1 MPLQKSLSIF
11 KIKKNSVAPVKINLI
26 LLKRNLFIET
36 EFDQ

>member
-1 MPLQKSLSIF
+1 MPLQNSLSSF

-26 LLKRNLFIET
+26 LLKLNSFIET